1 MAEYCGHII
10 DDYIRDESLLK
21 TRNIQILVA
30 VLILVVALS
39 GILASRYVLYLL
51 ISIGISIISALGL
64 NIITGLTGMIS
75 LGHGAFV
82 GVGAYSTAILTDRL
96 GLPFILSVPL
106 AACITSCVGMFFG
119 LPSLRIK
126 GLYLLMSTLAAQV
139 IINFLMMNW
148 RSLTKGVNGYPVA
161 PASIFGFVL
170 DSETRYFYLVLLM
183 TLLCILLASNVSR
196 SRYGRAFVAIR
207 DHDIAADA
215 IGVNLFKYK
224 TLSFAVGSFFAGL
237 AGALLAHYLRIV
249 TPEHFPLHLSIEYL
263 AMIIVGGLGSVLGCI
278 YGAVFMTL
286 LPEFLKVLMEE
297 NLVRMFP
304 GAIGAVPHINNIL
317 FGLIIVVFL
326 IFEPHGLA
334 EIHRRVKKY
343 FKLWPFAY

>member
-39 GILASRYVLYLL
+39 GLLASRYVLYLL

-170 DSETRYFYLVLLM
+170 DSETGYFYLVLLM

-317 FGLIIVVFL
+317 FGLIIVMFL